1 MLIINR
7 DVFMISGVS
16 AEMILAFKKFSG
28 QKKATL
34 KDMFKSLSVEMGGDG
49 NSITKEQ
56 LSSYVRNAQ
65 NGTIK
70 LNPTRLKALKKILEN
85 WDKISKDGKSI
96 TYADLQSMPMLL
108 FNAAVGDLSESK
120 KDKKSEDED
129 KSEKFDLEK
138 YLKDAL
144 NITEDGEI
152 TKSDIESHLKTLL
165 ADTSADTPPETSNLI
180 DSMVNILASFDN
192 APTVTAEA

>member
-1 MLIINR
+1 M
-7 DVFMISGVS
+7 VVGVS

-28 QKKATL
+28 KKKATL
-34 KDMFKSLSVEMGGDG
+34 QDMFKSLSFEMGGDG

-85 WDKISKDGKSI
+85 WDNISKDGKSI

-108 FNAAVGDLSESK
+108 FNAAVGDLTDS
-120 KDKKSEDED
+120 DKKKKSDED

-138 YLKDAL
+138 YLKEAL
-144 NITEDGEI
+144 NLTEDGEI
-152 TKSDIESHLKTLL
+152 SKSDLEAHLKTLL
-165 ADTSADTPPETSNLI
+165 ADTSENTSGTTSDLI
-180 DSMVNILASFDN
+180 DSMVNMLASFDS
-192 APTVTAEA
+192 APTVSAEA